1 MNIYLYL
8 NDQQTGPY
16 TEEQL
21 RTMLISGTINT
32 EQLSWHEGL
41 AEWQPLKTILSIAPI
56 PTPPQRIAPT
66 TVTTQLTSKS
76 IKACLAL
83 FALLFVICGAEAMVR
98 LVALEEI
105 NIFWLTAWGI
115 SAIAFV
121 TTKIVRWW
129 RHG

>member
-21 RTMLISGTINT
+21 RTMLVSGTINT

-56 PTPPQRIAPT
+56 PSPPQLIAPT

-98 LVALEEI
+98 LVALEEV
-105 NIFWLTAWGI
+105 NIFWLTGWGI
-115 SAIAFV
+115 SGIAFV
-121 TTKIVRWW
+121 ATKIVRWW